1 MPHFIQKPFGDGSLN
16 LRQINRIIKD
26 KDGIQLQ
33 VWKVAWYCNWNIAVF
48 FIGTFLFLIQ
58 FLREQILDFCDNAKR
73 GENFKKIGRFWFL
86 IKRKKCKKS
95 AYFQRICTQKIFFC
109 QIASDLN
116 LKQKEFEKFELL
128 KSTSKSTLIHVRQAV
143 SGAFRWW
150 NRLVFVVFTFF
161 LPQKYKHAQ
170 DNNLDDKKYDG
181 SGDQSIFLN
190 TFLMSR

>member
-1 MPHFIQKPFGDGSLN
+1 MESSSKFER
-16 LRQINRIIKD
+16 LRD
-26 KDGIQLQ
+26 
-33 VWKVAWYCNWNIAVF
+33 IAIETLRYF
-48 FIGTFLFLIQ
+48 SSELFYLIQ
-58 FLREQILDFCDNAKR
+58 FLRKQILDFCDNAKW
-73 GENFKKIGRFWFL
+73 GENLEIIGRFWIL
-86 IKRKKCKKS
+86 LKRKNVKNRLIFKES
-95 AYFQRICTQKIFFC
+95 ALKDFFC

-170 DNNLDDKKYDG
+170 DNNLKLKRK
-181 SGDQSIFLN
+181 IVIII
-190 TFLMSR
+190 

>member
-1 MPHFIQKPFGDGSLN
+1 MESSSKFER
-16 LRQINRIIKD
+16 LRD
-26 KDGIQLQ
+26 
-33 VWKVAWYCNWNIAVF
+33 IAIETLRYF
-48 FIGTFLFLIQ
+48 SSELFYLIQ

-73 GENFKKIGRFWFL
+73 RKIGFISKTL
-86 IKRKKCKKS
+86 HS
-95 AYFQRICTQKIFFC
+95 KIFFC

-170 DNNLDDKKYDG
+170 DNNLKLKRKIVIFNLYDPGYFTCIKHDLNSSCSSHGSSNSKLNQSDQVFFGLTKKQQPYNKTHNRKLG
-181 SGDQSIFLN
+181 I
-190 TFLMSR
+190 

>member
-1 MPHFIQKPFGDGSLN
+1 MESSTKFERLRDIAIETLRYFSSELFYFIQ
-16 LRQINRIIKD
+16 
-26 KDGIQLQ
+26 
-33 VWKVAWYCNWNIAVF
+33 Y
-48 FIGTFLFLIQ
+48 
-58 FLREQILDFCDNAKR
+58 LREQILDFCDNAKR
-73 GENFKKIGRFWFL
+73 RKIGFISKTL
-86 IKRKKCKKS
+86 HS
-95 AYFQRICTQKIFFC
+95 KIFFC

-170 DNNLDDKKYDG
+170 DNNLKLKRK
-181 SGDQSIFLN
+181 IVIII
-190 TFLMSR
+190 